1 MSAARQPSMRSPAGV
16 AWGSVLVCMRR
27 YRVERDTPVLALTCR
42 RRKIL
47 SVSLSTIDMTLP
59 LKVVLAGIGRNMR
72 GIQAAIVVDTQTR
85 PVDGK
90 PRLELSGASRL
101 CDSAGNYGQ
110 TCRSCQVWA
119 HCAVHS
125 SHGWTI
131 RDGRRP
137 EKRISRVM
145 IFIKLRGKPR
155 PSGRGGIART
165 AKLSQFLRLLSVELS
180 LNIRSRRYAEPAGSG
195 GAQCPAPPLWL
206 TGC

>member
-110 TCRSCQVWA
+110 TRAMPVLSSLGPLRCALLPRLDHKRWPPTGKANLACDDFHQVA
-119 HCAVHS
+119 RETSAFRPGRDSADSEAVP
-125 SHGWTI
+125 I
-131 RDGRRP
+131 
-137 EKRISRVM
+137 
-145 IFIKLRGKPR
+145 
-155 PSGRGGIART
+155 
-165 AKLSQFLRLLSVELS
+165 
-180 LNIRSRRYAEPAGSG
+180 PASPFG
-195 GAQCPAPPLWL
+195 
-206 TGC
+206 